1 MYMTYLSTTA
11 GSAEEFLV
19 GGYDSA
25 CSFPTTMGLT
35 AAPVGALVG
44 INGETDNVLPLPT
57 IIEDRS
63 YCSRT

>member
-19 GGYDSA
+19 GGYNSA
-25 CSFPTTMGLT
+25 CSFPTTMDLT
-35 AAPVGALVG
+35 VAPVGALVEV
-44 INGETDNVLPLPT
+44 NDETDSVLLLPT